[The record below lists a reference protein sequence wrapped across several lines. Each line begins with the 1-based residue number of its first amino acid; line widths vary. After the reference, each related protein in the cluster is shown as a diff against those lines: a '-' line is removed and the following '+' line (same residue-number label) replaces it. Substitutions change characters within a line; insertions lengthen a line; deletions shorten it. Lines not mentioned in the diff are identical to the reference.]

1 MKTST
6 KLKISIILFIGL
18 FTIIIGNVSLINSSL
33 HITALE
39 PTQKNFNRIE
49 NSNKKISENQFIK
62 VTGTGI
68 VKIAPEIAKIR
79 FSIETQDNSLN
90 KTNKTHQEKIKKLTS
105 ILSGNNLTTI
115 YFNSYP
121 IYNYENGK
129 DIVAYEIYNTF
140 EIITENIEELP
151 VIIDNLLSN
160 NVSNI
165 ESIDYTLKDNSTAYS
180 TALQFALENAKNK
193 AQTLTQNASNLKV
206 IKICEQNYFYN
217 PISYPVML
225 LTKNSNNLN
234 YIFTPSE
241 IEIIANIEVDF
252 IY

>member
-1 MKTST
+1 MKRST
-6 KLKISIILFIGL
+6 TLKISIILLIGL
-18 FTIIIGNVSLINSSL
+18 FTIIISNSSLISSSL
-33 HITALE
+33 HITGLE
-39 PTQKNFNRIE
+39 PIQKNLNQLD
-49 NSNKKISENQFIK
+49 NSNKEITEKQFIK

-68 VKIAPEIAKIR
+68 VKIAPEVAKIR
-79 FSIETQDNSLN
+79 FSIETQDNSLSQAN
-90 KTNKTHQEKIKKLTS
+90 TIHQEKIKNLTA
-105 ILSGNNLTTI
+105 ILNDDNLTTI

-140 EIITENIEELP
+140 EIITEDIDEVSL
-151 VIIDNLLSN
+151 IIDNLLAN
-160 NVSNI
+160 NVTNI

-180 TALQFALENAKNK
+180 TALEYALENAKSK

-206 IKICEQNYFYN
+206 IKICEQSYFYN

-225 LTKNSNNLN
+225 LAKNSDNLN

-241 IEIIANIEVDF
+241 IEIIANIEVEF
-252 IY
+252 AY